1 MGKANTF
8 KAKRELEDI
17 YEEEERPKLG
27 RAGPM
32 TIQKKIDDNNLFLSL
47 YLRHSHE
54 YVIARDTLSGFS
66 QSTLQ

>member
-1 MGKANTF
+1 
-8 KAKRELEDI
+8 LEDI

-32 TIQKKIDDNNLFLSL
+32 TTQKKIDDNKELLSL

-54 YVIARDTLSGFS
+54 YIIARDTLSGFS